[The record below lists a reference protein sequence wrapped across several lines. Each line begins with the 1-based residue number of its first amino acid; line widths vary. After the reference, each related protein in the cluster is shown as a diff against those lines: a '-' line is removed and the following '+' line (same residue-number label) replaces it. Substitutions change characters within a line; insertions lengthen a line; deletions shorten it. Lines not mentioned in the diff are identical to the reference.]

1 MQKKRG
7 IAASTAIWWVLS
19 FILLIIFV
27 YLIYKSRLSAG
38 NAVASP
44 IEQIG
49 EGWKCLKEGVIKKC
63 VFGI

>member
-1 MQKKRG
+1 MTKKYG
-7 IAASTAIWWVLS
+7 IAMPAAIWWILS

-27 YLIYKSRLSAG
+27 YLIYKGSLSAE

-49 EGWKCLKEGVIKKC
+49 EGWKCIKEGIIKKC
-63 VFGI
+63 VLGI